1 MTVDVTSTGE
11 RQIER
16 GAVDTDRELTAR
28 AQEGNREALGEL
40 FVRHSMSVRRLLIS
54 VIGPCSELDD
64 LAQDVF
70 LQVHRSLHKF
80 RGEARFST
88 WLHRLT
94 VNVAISYLRRPRW
107 RQVARD
113 PVSLDQGTDAGG
125 TDAHDKLAAR
135 EMVRRF
141 YAVLD
146 GLTPKRRVAFVLFAV
161 RGHSIAEAAEMVG
174 VKTPIMKSRIWFAR
188 RDVLKKARRDP
199 HLGELLKELER

>member
-1 MTVDVTSTGE
+1 MTVDVPSKRE
-11 RQIER
+11 RRTEQ
-16 GAVDTDRELTAR
+16 GVVDIDRELVTR
-28 AQEGNREALGEL
+28 AQAGDREALGEL
-40 FVRHSMSVRRLLIS
+40 FIRHSMSVRRLLIS
-54 VIGPCSELDD
+54 VIGPCSDLDD

-70 LQVHRSLHKF
+70 VQVHRSLPKF
-80 RGEARFST
+80 RSEARFGT

-113 PVSLDQGTDAGG
+113 PVSLDQEVDAGG

-146 GLTPKRRVAFVLFAV
+146 TLTPKRRVAFALFAV
-161 RGHSIAEAAEMVG
+161 QGYSIAEAAKIVG
-174 VKTPIMKSRIWFAR
+174 VKTPMMKSRIWFAR
-188 RDVLKKARRDP
+188 RDVFKKARRDP
-199 HLGELLKELER
+199 HLGELLRELER